1 MPASKSHIAP
11 AEIMAVVLAREVRDG
26 ELNAVGAASQIPMA
40 AIKLAKA
47 THAPNA
53 DWFCGGSGAI
63 NSTLPTLLD
72 SAADYRN
79 LFGAEYRNS
88 MEDVVDLEMRGRTD
102 AVYYGGIQVDKYGN
116 INMVCVGDYENP
128 KMRGP
133 GSVGLALA
141 GSFGRTYIYLQHH
154 DPRILVDK
162 VDFISGPGHM
172 DGSGLREEMALE
184 TSKGPCLLV
193 TPLCVMDFADESRRA
208 RLISTHPGVTVD
220 EVLEKT
226 GFEPLALDPV
236 PETEPPTDEELRIL
250 REEIDH
256 EGVLRRLIG

>member
-1 MPASKSHIAP
+1 MASQTSPVAP
-11 AEIMAVVLAREVRDG
+11 AEIMAVVLAREVVDG
-26 ELNAVGAASQIPMA
+26 ELGAVGAASQIPMA
-40 AIKLAKA
+40 AIKLARK

-53 DWFCGGSGAI
+53 SWFCGGSGAI
-63 NSTLPTLLD
+63 NSELPMLLD

-102 AVYYGGIQVDKYGN
+102 TVYYGGIQVDKYGN
-116 INMVCVGDYENP
+116 INMVCVGDYANP

-141 GSFGRTYIYLQHH
+141 ASFGRIYIYLQHH

-172 DGSGLREEMALE
+172 DGSGLREEKALKS
-184 TSKGPCLLV
+184 SKGPCMLV
-193 TPLCVMDFADESRRA
+193 TPLAVFDFAHESRRA
-208 RLISTHPGVTVD
+208 RLISTHPGVTVH

-226 GFEPLALDPV
+226 GFQPLLAEPVA
-236 PETEPPTDEELRIL
+236 ETTPPSAEELRIL
-250 REEIDH
+250 RDEVDP
-256 EGVLRRLIG
+256 EGVLRRLIS